1 MSENATLFTFAHRGE
16 ARATLKYFEMG
27 RVADF
32 PLELYSNAEKS
43 FYLLITGEGSL
54 EALAHT
60 SSALA
65 FLNGL
70 ICEVINLGIAGSL
83 SAKITKDQIL
93 PIRTS
98 YGQMSAGEMHFK
110 SYTLGASSFDAVTAS
125 ERVLSPEQAHYL
137 SSFASIVDREL
148 WAVARACSL
157 FDRPLRAYKYIS
169 DEVWAQNEGQFCQQI
184 KEKSMIYSEAL
195 LDHYLNH
202 QEEIPSSKQDQDS
215 DDFDFYHLPGLHF
228 SVSMKKK
235 MDSLLKSLQQKNQYS
250 SFVDQAQ
257 ELIKEKIQEKTRP
270 KDIAQQCLTLA
281 HNNLM
286 PFDHQVD
293 LALKKLATPFSER
306 GIEVHFDPQRE
317 SSAFWLKTHIQHPNQ
332 IEKLK
337 QALAEFQFEG
347 VEKVLQGQIDV

>member
-16 ARATLKYFEMG
+16 ARATLKYFEMS

-70 ICEVINLGIAGSL
+70 ICQVINLGIAGSL
-83 SAKITKDQIL
+83 SSKITKDQIL

-98 YGQMSAGEMHFK
+98 YGQMSAREMHFK

-125 ERVLSPEQAHYL
+125 ERVLTPEQAHYL
-137 SSFASIVDREL
+137 SSFAPIVDREL

-157 FDRPLRAYKYIS
+157 FDRPLKAYKYIS

-184 KEKSMIYSEAL
+184 KEKSVIYSEAL
-195 LDHYLNH
+195 LDYYLNTKE
-202 QEEIPSSKQDQDS
+202 QLLTSKQDS
-215 DDFDFYHLPGLHF
+215 DDFDFYYLPGLHF

-235 MDSLLKSLQQKNQYS
+235 MDSLLKSLQQKKQYF
-250 SFVDQAQ
+250 SFVDQAK
-257 ELIKEKIQEKTRP
+257 ELIKEKTQEKARP

-281 HNNLM
+281 HNHLM

-317 SSAFWLKTHIQHPNQ
+317 SPAFWLKTHIQHPNQ